1 MRERESESEQR
12 WDRENRKRK
21 ENWNTVADLAYA
33 VADLRVMI
41 KLTVQN
47 RQAKVWG
54 VRGAL
59 RRRSTN
65 HQGTEGAGARPEEDE
80 EHQAQR

>member
-1 MRERESESEQR
+1 
-12 WDRENRKRK
+12 
-21 ENWNTVADLAYA
+21 
-33 VADLRVMI
+33 MI
-41 KLTVQN
+41 KLMVQN

-65 HQGTEGAGARPEEDE
+65 HQGTEGAEARPEEDE
-80 EHQAQR
+80 EHQAQ